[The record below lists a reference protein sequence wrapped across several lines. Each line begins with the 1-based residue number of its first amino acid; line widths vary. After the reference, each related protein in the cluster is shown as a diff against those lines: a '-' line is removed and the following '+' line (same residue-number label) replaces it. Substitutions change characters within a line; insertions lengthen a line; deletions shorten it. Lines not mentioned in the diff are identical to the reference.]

1 MPKKPAWTRLTSPP
15 KPSTKFSATAA
26 IANTTTRVKSRI
38 RKGSSS
44 ACASGGTSASSRIS
58 ASGGPQRRAWS
69 ARARGGTPSAGP
81 ASAMDREQPLRA
93 PGEDGGH
100 EHEDHHAAE
109 RRRQEHAPEGV
120 GDADHERRDE
130 RAADRADAADH
141 GHDEGEDEDRLAHAD
156 LHREDRPGHDA
167 GKSGKRGARRRTWS

>member
-44 ACASGGTSASSRIS
+44 TCASGGTSASSRIS
-58 ASGGPQRRAWS
+58 PSGGPQRRAWS
-69 ARARGGTPSAGP
+69 AKARGSTSSANA

-93 PGEDGGH
+93 PGEDRGH
-100 EHEDHHAAE
+100 EHEDPHAAG
-109 RRRQEHAPEGV
+109 RRGQEHAPEGV
-120 GDADHERRDE
+120 GDADHEGRDE
-130 RAADRADAADH
+130 GAADRADAADH
-141 GHDEGEDEDRLAHAD
+141 GDDKGED
-156 LHREDRPGHDA
+156 
-167 GKSGKRGARRRTWS
+167 